1 MTVNK
6 IQLLLP
12 YLVALAVLLVSSTRC
27 LSQIVPGS
35 LDVHW
40 DEGASKCASSS
51 QPPLQVHSYNPRTF
65 IVRENLC
72 VTFEAP
78 FLYLLIGSETALL
91 IDTGDVADPNQM
103 PLASTVMRLLPGEG
117 PTKMRLL
124 VVHTHRHRDHRAG
137 DGQFT
142 AFSNAQVVG
151 FDIDSVRPFYHF
163 TDWPN
168 GFAQIDLGDRTVDVI
183 PTPGHNETEV
193 SFYDRSTGLFFS
205 GDYLMPA
212 RLLIDDTRAEFESAR
227 GVAAFIRDRPVS
239 FVLGGHIEMNANG
252 NLFPWESQFHPN
264 EHVLQMTKDDLLA
277 LPAAIRSFNGFY
289 SKSGN
294 FIMMNSIRV
303 LIAEATLVLVAAV
316 VLVWI
321 LLRYIRRRKMG
332 SQVADGSEA

>member
-117 PTKMRLL
+117 LTKMRLL

-151 FDIDSVRPFYHF
+151 FDIDSVRRFYHF
-163 TDWPN
+163 TEWPN
-168 GFAQIDLGDRTVDVI
+168 GFAQIDLG
-183 PTPGHNETEV
+183 
-193 SFYDRSTGLFFS
+193 
-205 GDYLMPA
+205 
-212 RLLIDDTRAEFESAR
+212 
-227 GVAAFIRDRPVS
+227 
-239 FVLGGHIEMNANG
+239 
-252 NLFPWESQFHPN
+252 
-264 EHVLQMTKDDLLA
+264 
-277 LPAAIRSFNGFY
+277 
-289 SKSGN
+289 
-294 FIMMNSIRV
+294 
-303 LIAEATLVLVAAV
+303 
-316 VLVWI
+316 
-321 LLRYIRRRKMG
+321 
-332 SQVADGSEA
+332 